1 MYMYY
6 MLAAMGPQ
14 VQKHLWWKKYLT
26 VMQIVSTNEPIYM
39 LSYCWYV
46 VDGAVHNT

>member
-26 VMQIVSTNEPIYM
+26 VMQIVSTNE
-39 LSYCWYV
+39 LYCWYV
-46 VDGAVHNT
+46 GVVHKT